1 MIESLHEECGLF
13 GIYNH
18 RHAAENTFLG
28 LYALQ
33 HRGQES
39 AGIISTDGERICEHK
54 GMGLV
59 AQVFNEEN
67 LQKLE
72 GHIAVGH
79 NRYSTTGQPRVA
91 NVQPLLVDCKVGK
104 LAMAHNGNLVNAREL
119 RSEMEATGSIF
130 NTTMDSEVIL
140 HLIARSQRRTL
151 EDMIVDAVR
160 QLRGAFSLLM
170 MTNRELIAIRDP
182 QSLRP
187 LCVGQ
192 LGESVIITSE
202 SCALDILGAKYV
214 RDLEPGEFV
223 IVDEQGVRSKQAFE
237 KTKQAKC
244 IFEFIYFSRPDSR
257 IFGEKVDKI
266 RRRLGHVLAD
276 NHPVDADIVISV
288 PDSSNT
294 STLGFAQESGIPFE
308 LGLIR
313 NHYVGRTFIQP
324 SQSLR
329 DGTVR
334 LKFNTVDGVLKGQ
347 RVVVVDDSIVRGSTM
362 RKLVKMLRNAGAK
375 EVHLR
380 IASPPIRFPC
390 FYGIDMPSLDELI
403 ASSNT
408 IEEIK
413 EYLGVESLEYLTLE
427 DLRSCVDDPDNFC
440 YACFSGEYPV
450 PLSPD
455 LNKSVFERRPAIK
468 VKS

>member
-1 MIESLHEECGLF
+1 MIDSLHEECGLF

-18 RHAAENTFLG
+18 ARAAESTFLG

-39 AGIISTDGERICEHK
+39 AGIVSTDGARTYEHK
-54 GMGLV
+54 DMGLV

-72 GHIAVGH
+72 GHIAIGH

-119 RSEMEATGSIF
+119 RSSMEKSGSIF
-130 NTTMDSEVIL
+130 NTTMDSEVIM
-140 HLIARSQRRTL
+140 HLIARSQKSTL
-151 EDMIVDAVR
+151 EEMIVEAVN

-170 MTNRELIAIRDP
+170 MTTKELIAIRDP

-187 LCVGQ
+187 LCMGQ
-192 LGESVIITSE
+192 QGDSFIITSE
-202 SCALDILGAKYV
+202 SCALDIMGAEYI
-214 RDLEPGEFV
+214 RDLNPGE
-223 IVDEQGVRSKQAFE
+223 IVVVDDRGVRSIQAFE
-237 KTKQAKC
+237 ETRQAKC

-257 IFGEKVDKI
+257 VFGEKVDKI
-266 RRRLGHVLAD
+266 RRRLGHVLAT
-276 NHPVDADIVISV
+276 NHPVEADIVISV

-294 STLGFAQESGIPFE
+294 SSLGFAQESNLPFE

-313 NHYVGRTFIQP
+313 NHYVGRTFIEPNQT
-324 SQSLR
+324 LR
-329 DGTVR
+329 EGTVR
-334 LKFNTVDGVLKGQ
+334 LKFNTVGGVLKGK
-347 RVVVVDDSIVRGSTM
+347 RVAVVDDSIVRGSTM
-362 RKLVKMLRNAGAK
+362 RKLVVMLRNAGAK

-390 FYGIDMPSLDELI
+390 FYGIDMPSLGELI
-403 ASSNT
+403 ASTKS
-408 IEEIK
+408 IEEIR
-413 EYLGVESLEYLTLE
+413 EFLGVDSLEYLTLD
-427 DLRSCVDDPDNFC
+427 DLRSCVDDPENFC

-455 LNKSVFERRPAIK
+455 LNKSVLERDPT
-468 VKS
+468 VKA